1 MFDHLILVAI
11 LHPNGSQARTSIAN
25 VEAKK
30 SIDAKEVEHFF
41 TRSNPELP

>member
-11 LHPNGSQARTSIAN
+11 LHPDGNQTRASIAN

-30 SIDAKEVEHFF
+30 SIDTKEVEHFF
-41 TRSNPELP
+41 ARSNLELP